1 MSTKPRQSQ
10 NPNPGQKPGRQFD
23 RPMHAG
29 PWEDRTAEILRNA
42 PPTPPAPAPKAHKFK
57 PKPKKKR

>member
-10 NPNPGQKPGRQFD
+10 NPNPGPKPS
-23 RPMHAG
+23 RPVGQTHAG

-42 PPTPPAPAPKAHKFK
+42 PPTPPAPAPKAPKFK
-57 PKPKKKR
+57 KRKR